1 MKKAPVLIDIKK
13 NDDDNSKPPPWENRS
28 EKIEAKCLAFLNSPV
43 KMLDLRKQLELK
55 ETDND
60 DIAIDVV
67 KRIFAL
73 ILYTNRA
80 EHQTWKMWE
89 ACDKNIAK
97 LELLETVMKNRFI
110 HPPFNSE
117 AVSSILDSI
126 CIVGAYFES
135 VFVDTNYAD
144 RDYEIGSVFELNNTN
159 YILINVVDT
168 FNNKLT
174 CIPRHKKTIC
184 TFEPK
189 NLSGLNQQTN
199 WSTDGKIKY
208 LNCVFNPEKPKEKKK
223 NFSLIDFIK
232 KHLTFK

>member
-1 MKKAPVLIDIKK
+1 MKKIPVLIDKK
-13 NDDDNSKPPPWENRS
+13 ILDDTLKPMPWEGRA
-28 EKIEAKCLAFLNSPV
+28 EKIEAKCLSFLNSPV

-55 ETDND
+55 ESDN
-60 DIAIDVV
+60 DIAIDIV

-73 ILYTNRA
+73 ILHTNRA

-89 ACDKNIAK
+89 ACDKNIAT

-110 HPPFNSE
+110 HPPFNRE
-117 AVSSILDSI
+117 AVSSILNSI
-126 CIVGAYFES
+126 CIVGEYFDS

-144 RDYEIGSVFELNNTN
+144 VDYEIGSVFELNNTN
-159 YILINVVDT
+159 YTLINVVDA

-174 CIPRHKKTIC
+174 CIPRHKKTMC

-189 NLSGLNQQTN
+189 LSGLNSQTN

-208 LNCVFNPEKPKEKKK
+208 LNCVFNPEKPKEKKNK
-223 NFSLIDFIK
+223 FSLIGFIK
-232 KHLTFK
+232 KHFK